1 MVVRPRLVNRLA
13 QAGRV
18 TMISAPAGSGKTYLL
33 RSWIGEAGLERS
45 TAWVRVNREEGDA
58 NRFWNSVRSALQDTV
73 PGSISKLNVTG
84 TRDRDDLTVERLL
97 MDLTALDEPLWLVID
112 DLDELRSPET
122 LGHLELF
129 LSRAPA
135 QLRVALAT
143 RHDLRLG
150 LHRARLDGE
159 LTELRADDLRFTVAE
174 AGDLFD
180 MAGVTVPDSALTL
193 LVERTEGW
201 AAGLRMAALALAGH
215 EDPDRFAAQ
224 FSGTYRGIAD
234 YLMAEVLERQPKEV
248 RSLLLRTSILEEIS
262 APLADRLMERIGSQ
276 RILQDLEDTNAFV
289 TSVDASRSSFRVH
302 PLFAELLRLE
312 LRRTA
317 PEEVG
322 ALHRTAATWLASRG
336 RAIEAVEHA
345 QASEEWELAAHILF
359 DQWYDLLLSG
369 RIAIAYELLAG
380 FPNDRVDSD
389 PELALLFAARALNEG
404 SLDDAERLL
413 TLAGQR
419 PEPIDRTRRAQ
430 LSVMLALQGMC
441 LARRRGDV
449 RSVLE
454 RSGQLATLID
464 VTAPTETTR
473 RHELRTMSLLM
484 LGIAR
489 LWCGEVQRAE
499 DDLGLCRGFGRI
511 RQVNVPEDAGFGM
524 FR

>member
-1 MVVRPRLVNRLA
+1 VRPRLLNRLA

-33 RSWIGEAGLERS
+33 RSWVREAGLERS
-45 TAWVRVNREEGDA
+45 TAWVQVNREESEP
-58 NRFWNSVRSALQDTV
+58 NRFWSSVLSALRNTV
-73 PGSISKLNVTG
+73 PGSISTHKDTG
-84 TRDRDDLTVERLL
+84 PRDLDDWTVEQLL
-97 MDLTALDEPLWLVID
+97 VDLTALGEPLWLVID

-135 QLRVALAT
+135 ELRVALAT

-159 LTELRADDLRFTVAE
+159 LTELRADDLRFTVEE
-174 AGDLFD
+174 ARDLFE
-180 MAGVTVPDSALTL
+180 MAGVTVPDSTLTL
-193 LVERTEGW
+193 LVKRTEGW
-201 AAGLRMAALALAGH
+201 GAGLRMAALSLAGH
-215 EDPDRFAAQ
+215 EDPDQFAAQ

-234 YLMAEVLERQPKEV
+234 YLMAEVLERQPEEV

-289 TSVDASRSSFRVH
+289 TSVDASRSSFRFH

-336 RAIEAVEHA
+336 RAVEAVQHA
-345 QASEEWELAAHILF
+345 QAAEDWDLATRSLF
-359 DQWYDLLLSG
+359 DQWYDLLFSG
-369 RIAIAYELLAG
+369 RIASAYELLAG
-380 FPNDRVDSD
+380 FPDDRVDSD
-389 PELALLFAARALNEG
+389 PELALLFAARALSEG
-404 SLDDAERLL
+404 SVDDAERLL
-413 TLAGQR
+413 ALAEQR
-419 PEPIDRTRRAQ
+419 HEPIDRKHHAQ
-430 LSVMLALQGMC
+430 LNVMLALQGMS

-449 RSVLE
+449 QSGLE
-454 RSGQLATLID
+454 GAGQLATLID
-464 VTAPTETTR
+464 CAAPTEGCA
-473 RHELRTMSLLM
+473 LVGWSL
-484 LGIAR
+484 G
-489 LWCGEVQRAE
+489 
-499 DDLGLCRGFGRI
+499 
-511 RQVNVPEDAGFGM
+511 
-524 FR
+524 